1 MSKILFLG
9 DWAPGT
15 SRVSWQTKND
25 LIFINLEGPVIGN
38 EVSAKLDFDHFQS
51 QKAGPLLS
59 TPHLPELGQ
68 NVIFNLANNHFMDF
82 DHIGAQE
89 TMKTLKSINGLTVG
103 YGENENMSRKPLRIV
118 SQGKRIS
125 IISACEN
132 QFGCSSTERAGVA
145 GFGSWI
151 FPKIQF
157 EKSMSDFVVVSFHG
171 GAENHPLPAPY
182 FQDLYR
188 SFIDL
193 GADLVIG
200 HHPHTPQGFEFY
212 THGFIAYGLGNF
224 AVNPK
229 QWNADPL
236 NLISLGVRV
245 DFAGPKPKILITY
258 FQIQETLSGIK
269 IVEIANEFKNDL
281 DFYFDSLNKIVA
293 NRSDLE
299 LVWKNVAYMLW
310 NESISEYLAAFS
322 IQDSFK
328 SRILKFFKFYL
339 NRDAMKD
346 SLRKLAKS
354 RNLVTRHVVSCES
367 HSQVINTVLNDNVGL
382 SIEEIAR
389 YTSIIPRLIVKP

>member
-1 MSKILFLG
+1 M
-9 DWAPGT
+9 
-15 SRVSWQTKND
+15 
-25 LIFINLEGPVIGN
+25 IFVNLEGPVLNN
-38 EVSAKLDFDHFQS
+38 EVSAKLDFDYFQS

-59 TPHLPELGQ
+59 TPELPKLGQ
-68 NVIFNLANNHFMDF
+68 NVILNLANNHFMDF
-82 DHIGAQE
+82 DFIGVQE
-89 TMKTLKSINGLTVG
+89 TMKALKSINGLTVG
-103 YGENENMSRKPLRIV
+103 YGENDNMSRKPLRIM
-118 SQGKRIS
+118 SQGKSIS

-132 QFGCSSTERAGVA
+132 QFGCATNERAGVA

-151 FPKIQF
+151 FPKIQS

-212 THGFIAYGLGNF
+212 AHGFIAYGLGNF

-229 QWNADPL
+229 LWNSDPL
-236 NLISLGVRV
+236 NLISLGVHV
-245 DFAGPKPKILITY
+245 DFTGSKPKILITY

-269 IVEIANEFKNDL
+269 IIEIENKFKNDL
-281 DFYFDSLNKIVA
+281 NFYFNSLNQIIA

-299 LVWKNVAYMLW
+299 LVWKNVAYILW
-310 NESISEYLAAFS
+310 DESISEYLSAFS
-322 IQDSFK
+322 SQESFK
-328 SRILKFFKFYL
+328 SRIRRHFKFYL
-339 NRDAMKD
+339 NRDERTN
-346 SLRKLAKS
+346 SLKKLAKS

-389 YTSIIPRLIVKP
+389 YTSILPRLVENP